1 MSLKDKVV
9 IIMGASSGMGAAT
22 ANLLAQEGTKLTI
35 AARRLDRLDE
45 IKANNSGASILAMK
59 ADVTNIDDV
68 KAVVDKTVETYGRVD
83 VMWNNAGIMPV
94 NELRNSARTEWDNL
108 ININIHGV
116 LNGIDAVLP
125 TMIKQGSGHIISTDS
140 VAGLVTHAKFAV
152 YAGTKAA
159 IRSIMEGLRQEEGKN
174 GIKSTTIYPGQV
186 ATELGNSINNKA
198 LRKQISSDIKQPS
211 MTVLK
216 PEEIAKTV
224 SFIIDTPA
232 NMSINELVIRP
243 TAEL

>member
-1 MSLKDKVV
+1 MSLKDKVI

-22 ANLLAQEGTKLTI
+22 ANLLAQSGAKLSI
-35 AARRLDRLDE
+35 AARRLDKLE
-45 IKANNSGASILAMK
+45 VIKKQNPAADILTFK
-59 ADVTNIDDV
+59 ADVTKINEV
-68 KAVVDKTVETYGRVD
+68 QAVVDQTVKTYGHVD

-94 NELRNSARTEWDNL
+94 NELRKGARNEWDNL

-116 LNGIDAVLP
+116 LNGINAVLP
-125 TMIKQGSGHIISTDS
+125 TMIQQGFGHIISTDS
-140 VAGLVTHAKFAV
+140 VAGFVTHAKFAV

-159 IRSIMEGLRQEEGKN
+159 VRSIMEGLRQEEGKN

-186 ATELGNSINNKA
+186 ATELATSINNDK
-198 LRKQISSDIKQPS
+198 LRQKISNDIKEPS
-211 MTVLK
+211 MSVLQ
-216 PEEIAKTV
+216 PDEIAKTV
-224 SFIIDTPA
+224 AFVIDTPK